1 MRILFLTSR
10 LPFPPVG
17 GDRLRAYHLLEHLT
31 HEHSVTLI
39 SFVESSDELRTATDH
54 LPRLKRLVQIPLSR
68 AVSYR
73 NCIRGLFSRDP
84 LQIHY
89 YRSRRMREAVYDELR
104 SGYDVIVCH
113 LIRMAQYLPSGPGIR
128 KIVDLTDA
136 ISLNYERARRYRRG
150 PFRLINR
157 IEAGRVRQYE
167 IDTIR
172 RADST
177 LLISEVDAAHL
188 STDGNLEGIR
198 IVRNGVALENF
209 PFAEGR
215 HDPDQI
221 CFVGNLRYFPNV
233 DAALYLAHE
242 VFPRIRALRP
252 SARLVVV
259 GANPPKSVQQL
270 ADGNSIRVTGF
281 VETVVPYVHGSSIL
295 LAPMRVG
302 AGVQNKILESLAL
315 GTPVVT
321 TPLGAEGLDPRY
333 LSVGEGTHALADRA
347 LQIIEDGE
355 LRSSRARAGRSYIER
370 DFRWENVLS
379 TLDDCVAGR

>member
-128 KIVDLTDA
+128 H
-136 ISLNYERARRYRRG
+136 ARRPSRTDLGRDSARAASARVTLAVDRFVGPAAEDGDEGGVVRRRRG
-150 PFRLINR
+150 
-157 IEAGRVRQYE
+157 
-167 IDTIR
+167 
-172 RADST
+172 
-177 LLISEVDAAHL
+177 
-188 STDGNLEGIR
+188 
-198 IVRNGVALENF
+198 
-209 PFAEGR
+209 
-215 HDPDQI
+215 
-221 CFVGNLRYFPNV
+221 
-233 DAALYLAHE
+233 
-242 VFPRIRALRP
+242 
-252 SARLVVV
+252 
-259 GANPPKSVQQL
+259 
-270 ADGNSIRVTGF
+270 
-281 VETVVPYVHGSSIL
+281 
-295 LAPMRVG
+295 
-302 AGVQNKILESLAL
+302 
-315 GTPVVT
+315 
-321 TPLGAEGLDPRY
+321 
-333 LSVGEGTHALADRA
+333 
-347 LQIIEDGE
+347 
-355 LRSSRARAGRSYIER
+355 
-370 DFRWENVLS
+370 
-379 TLDDCVAGR
+379 

>member
-31 HEHSVTLI
+31 HGHSVTLI

-54 LPRLKRLVQIPLSR
+54 LPRLERLVPIPLSR
-68 AVSYR
+68 AVSYG

-89 YRSRRMREAVYDELR
+89 YRSRRMRKVVYDELR

-113 LIRMAQYLPSGPGIR
+113 LIRMAQYLPSSPRIR

-150 PFRLINR
+150 PFRVINR
-157 IEAGRVRQYE
+157 IEAGRVRRYE

-172 RADST
+172 RADSA
-177 LLISEVDAAHL
+177 LLISEVDAAYL
-188 STDGNLEGIR
+188 SSDGNPGGIR
-198 IVRNGVALENF
+198 IVRNGVALDRF

-233 DAALYLAHE
+233 DAALYLAND
-242 VFPRIRALRP
+242 VFPRIRAVRP

-259 GANPPKSVQQL
+259 GANPPKSIQQL
-270 ADGNSIRVTGF
+270 ADGDSIRVTGL
-281 VETVVPYVHGSSIL
+281 VETVVPYVHRSSIL

-333 LSVGEGTHALADRA
+333 LTVGEGAHALADGA
-347 LQIIEDGE
+347 LQIIGDGE

-370 DFRWENVLS
+370 DFRWESVLS
-379 TLDDCVAGR
+379 TLEDCVAGR